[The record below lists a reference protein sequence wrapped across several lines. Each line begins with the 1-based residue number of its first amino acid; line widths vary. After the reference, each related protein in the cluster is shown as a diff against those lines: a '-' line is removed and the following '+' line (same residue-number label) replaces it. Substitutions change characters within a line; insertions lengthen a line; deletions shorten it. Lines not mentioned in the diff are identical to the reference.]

1 MKKEPDQT
9 GAAELRL
16 TIPGP
21 PVPMARPRVSRHGGV
36 FTSAKQRA
44 HRKTLAAFL
53 AGAAR
58 ANGWKLGYCGP
69 LELEI
74 VCVFERAKSNKTAH
88 HTQRPD
94 ASNLA
99 KLIEDTANGILW
111 HDDSQVIDLRVRK
124 VWGIPARTEVNV
136 RQI

>member
-9 GAAELRL
+9 GGAELRL

-53 AGAAR
+53 TGAAK
-58 ANGWKLGYCGP
+58 ANGWKLGYRGP

-74 VCVFERAKSNKTAH
+74 VCVFERAKSNKTTH

-124 VWGIPARTEVNV
+124 IWGIPARTEVNV